1 MNALLLALVYA
12 IGQTDE
18 YVQDYRH
25 DFRGA
30 SIPDELAQLPWNYPA
45 MTVEKE
51 GLRIRLPKER
61 KMMGQV
67 GIHTTFPV
75 KGDFEITAGYE
86 ILHADPP
93 SEGWG
98 VGVTLYVYV
107 DEPVKNA
114 AGIYRLERP
123 KGVQTIHWDC
133 AVTDADGRRDYHTD
147 RVSSDAKI
155 FRLRMTRKNRTL
167 NCFWAQGL
175 TGDDF
180 REIGTAEFLSDD
192 LTTVALN
199 TTTGGKPFNLDVRFL
214 DLRIRSS
221 IKSLSDPDP
230 AQSPG
235 DRLWQRRRLW
245 LVLLLLGVAL
255 TAGALSWRLRR
266 RLSGIRLQE
275 SGVGNQESGVRG
287 SKNKGTV
294 TDSRRLTPDS

>member
-1 MNALLLALVYA
+1 MNALLLALVCA
-12 IGQTDE
+12 VGQADE

-30 SIPDELAQLPWNYPA
+30 PIPDELAQLPWNYPA

-61 KMMGQV
+61 KVMGQV
-67 GIHTTFPV
+67 GVHTTFPV

-133 AVTDADGRRDYHTD
+133 AVTHADGRRDYRTD
-147 RVSSDAKI
+147 RVSSDVKI

-167 NCFWAQGL
+167 TCFWAQGL

-180 REIGTAEFLSDD
+180 REIGTTEFLSDD
-192 LTTVALN
+192 LTAVALN
-199 TTTGGKPFNLDVRFL
+199 TTTGGKPFDLDVRL
-214 DLRIRSS
+214 LNLRIRSS

-235 DRLWQRRRLW
+235 ERLWQRRRLW

-266 RLSGIRLQE
+266 RRIMS
-275 SGVGNQESGVRG
+275 S
-287 SKNKGTV
+287 
-294 TDSRRLTPDS
+294 